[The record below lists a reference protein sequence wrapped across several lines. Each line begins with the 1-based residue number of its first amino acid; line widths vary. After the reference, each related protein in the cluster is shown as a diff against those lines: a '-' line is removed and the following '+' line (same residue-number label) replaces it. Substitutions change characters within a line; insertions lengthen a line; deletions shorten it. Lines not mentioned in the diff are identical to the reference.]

1 MTEPTGLP
9 PEQEAVRRM
18 LADARHDG
26 ATPPEVVAR
35 LDETLASLRAEIVAE
50 QRDTATDP
58 TPVSPVVDLGARR
71 RRLAGVGL
79 LAAAA
84 VVVAGVAIGQAL
96 PRMQGSSDA
105 GSSAGESATS
115 QRDSAAEDSESGGGA
130 DSQELAPQ
138 TRKSGTPAPLA
149 AYPTLT
155 SDDADL
161 DEELLDLRSSA
172 SYDAAQAPDPSASAE
187 SLDGCDTR
195 GTGRG
200 RRLLAEV
207 DGQAGVIVFRRAD
220 GAAQQVDLY
229 VCGDPQ
235 AVRTLTL
242 PAP

>member
-9 PEQEAVRRM
+9 PEQEAVRRL
-18 LADARHDG
+18 LADARHAG

-35 LDETLASLRAEIVAE
+35 LDETLASLVTQAREESSAPVA
-50 QRDTATDP
+50 
-58 TPVSPVVDLGARR
+58 PVVDLGARR
-71 RRLAGVGL
+71 RRLAGMGL

-115 QRDSAAEDSESGGGA
+115 QRDFAAEDSESGGGA
-130 DSQELAPQ
+130 DSEELAPQ

-149 AYPTLT
+149 AYPTLA
-155 SDDADL
+155 SDDTDL
-161 DEELLDLRSSA
+161 DQELLDLRSSA
-172 SYDAAQAPDPSASAE
+172 SYDAQAPEASASAE
-187 SLDGCDTR
+187 TLNGCDVR
-195 GTGRG
+195 STGRG
-200 RRLLAEV
+200 RRVLAEV
-207 DGQAGVIVFRRAD
+207 DGQVGVVVFRPAD
-220 GAAQQVDLY
+220 GAAQQVDVY

>member
-9 PEQEAVRRM
+9 PEQETVRRL
-18 LADARHDG
+18 LADARHEG

-35 LDETLASLRAEIVAE
+35 LDETLAALVTQAREESSAPVA
-50 QRDTATDP
+50 
-58 TPVSPVVDLGARR
+58 PVVDLGARR

-115 QRDSAAEDSESGGGA
+115 QRDFAAEDSESGGGA
-130 DSQELAPQ
+130 DSEELAPQ

-149 AYPTLT
+149 AYPTLA

-161 DEELLDLRSSA
+161 DQELLDLRSSA
-172 SYDAAQAPDPSASAE
+172 SYDAQAPEASASAE
-187 SLDGCDTR
+187 TLNVCDVR
-195 GTGRG
+195 STGRG
-200 RRLLAEV
+200 WRVLAEV
-207 DGQAGVIVFRRAD
+207 DGQVGVVVFRRAD

>member
-1 MTEPTGLP
+1 MTDPTGLP
-9 PEQEAVRRM
+9 PEQEAVRRL

-35 LDETLASLRAEIVAE
+35 LDDALASLRAEMVAG
-50 QRDTATDP
+50 QRDATP
-58 TPVSPVVDLGARR
+58 AIAPVVDLGARR

-96 PRMQGSSDA
+96 PRMQGGSDA
-105 GSSAGESATS
+105 GSSADSATS
-115 QRDSAAEDSESGGGA
+115 EREFGSQEDSAGSDAGGG
-130 DSQELAPQ
+130 DGQELAPQ
-138 TRKSGTPAPLA
+138 SRKSGTPAPLA
-149 AYPTLT
+149 SYPTLA
-155 SDDADL
+155 SGDADL
-161 DEELLDLRSSA
+161 DQELLDLRSSA
-172 SYDAAQAPDPSASAE
+172 YDAAQAPDPSASAE
-187 SLDGCDTR
+187 ALNGCDAR

-207 DGQAGVIVFRRAD
+207 DGQVGVVVFRRAD
-220 GAAQQVDLY
+220 GASQQVDLY